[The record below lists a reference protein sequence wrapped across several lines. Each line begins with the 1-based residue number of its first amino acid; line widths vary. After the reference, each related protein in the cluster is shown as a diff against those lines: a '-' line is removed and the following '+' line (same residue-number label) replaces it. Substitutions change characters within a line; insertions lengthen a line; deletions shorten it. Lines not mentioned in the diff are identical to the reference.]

1 MVEELT
7 SAIIRT
13 PSGKQIV
20 VEWGLQNE
28 EQRVAEVMKQFYSQF
43 ETSDTLKDNK
53 VEGNSNNTVHTI
65 EEIKQEETQ
74 TTENSNIN
82 EENKTVSD
90 DEHKEEKANKE
101 VAANTTQVANETK
114 ATNTSEAAN
123 GTEATKNV
131 EAINKNVEPNK
142 NENTNSVT
150 APKTSTN
157 QNGNAANTVNTNTKT
172 GTGANANS
180 QNTSVSGATMNLKAK
195 SNEVVLQTNYFLSL
209 RTALQLQTSVGGKI
223 QKNGVWVNASQ
234 EEIKKYFLPN
244 DENINKYK
252 YQFLSLKATAGISE
266 EAAAQ
271 YLKGKGILSGKAAIF
286 LDAAKKNNINEIYLM
301 AHACLETGNG
311 TSKLATG
318 VQYKGQTV
326 YNMFGVGAYDNSAVA
341 SGARYA
347 YNAGWTTPEKAIYG
361 GAKFIS
367 ENYINHATFEQDTLY
382 EMRWNP
388 GSPSKHQYATDVA
401 WATKQAVWMEN
412 VYKTFENPHVTF
424 DIPVY
429 RAGTGY

>member
-1 MVEELT
+1 MQEMVEKLT

-13 PSGKQIV
+13 PSGRQIV
-20 VEWGLQNE
+20 VEWGAQSE
-28 EQRVAEVMKQFYSQF
+28 EQRVANVIKQFYDQF
-43 ETSDTLKDNK
+43 NEQAVIKDNNTADKQADLVHIIEENNTNDKKGEELEAVTTSASPETSH
-53 VEGNSNNTVHTI
+53 EEQASNTNNQGSNTDHS
-65 EEIKQEETQ
+65 KQ
-74 TTENSNIN
+74 
-82 EENKTVSD
+82 
-90 DEHKEEKANKE
+90 
-101 VAANTTQVANETK
+101 NET
-114 ATNTSEAAN
+114 
-123 GTEATKNV
+123 
-131 EAINKNVEPNK
+131 NKKETNK
-142 NENTNSVT
+142 NEVNKKEEMSKEAEVKSGEENVKNASQVKNSEGSN
-150 APKTSTN
+150 KGN
-157 QNGNAANTVNTNTKT
+157 QNQTTA
-172 GTGANANS
+172 
-180 QNTSVSGATMNLKAK
+180 GATMNLKAK
-195 SNEVVLQTNYFLSL
+195 SNEVVLKTNYFLSL
-209 RTALQLQTSVGGKI
+209 RTALQLQSSVGGKI
-223 QKNGVWVNASQ
+223 QKNGCWVDASQ

-266 EAAAQ
+266 AEAAKF
-271 YLKGKGILSGKAAIF
+271 LKGKGILSGKAAIF

-311 TSKLATG
+311 KSQLATG
-318 VQYKGQTV
+318 VKYKGQVV
-326 YNMFGVGAYDNSAVA
+326 YNMFGVGAYDNSAVT

-401 WATKQAVWMEN
+401 WAAKQSVWMEQI
-412 VYKTFENPHVTF
+412 YKTFDDPHVTF